1 LANCGL
7 LAWDSA
13 RRVALLPRTRR
24 GRVPR
29 AAAAAEGVR
38 CAGRCV
44 FAALPFLLFQ
54 ARPACAAAALLCLSC
69 RAAAHAMSPH
79 TPPPQ
84 AWAFQRF
91 CAGRW
96 AKQPRP
102 WCSRPLPLIYTFV
115 QEHYWHVHTHAHAH
129 THVGTRGTAYA
140 LTTRLFGGHALRCAA
155 LRCARRDVGFLRYF
169 RAEQLP
175 NFALAAPV
183 LALTAAGV
191 AAYVRADVR
200 RAMRAGLAV
209 SDAARRGKPRELAAL
224 EEAAPLRAADQRA
237 RCVTWRPHC
246 MHALRAVHPCAA
258 RPLTH
263 ARACSVVVLCIHVR
277 RMQHGELVPF
287 GFPPPPPKPPLSP
300 ASPRAPPSP
309 ASSAGGGGVSGGG
322 ARRRRGKSSGGGG
335 GGGGGGG
342 NSSDASPA
350 PSPAPTPPRAS
361 PGRAGAPPAAAGAL
375 PALPAIVLTSSR
387 EPIRRA
393 ERDAAAAPEWGYL
406 ASAAL
411 PHVALWGALALPAL
425 LAMHVQVATRFLSSC
440 PALYWYAAHLCGGRR
455 TRLGRAVW
463 AYFLAYAA
471 VGTVLFVNFY
481 PWT

>member
-1 LANCGL
+1 MLCC
-7 LAWDSA
+7 AW
-13 RRVALLPRTRR
+13 V
-24 GRVPR
+24 
-29 AAAAAEGVR
+29 
-38 CAGRCV
+38 
-44 FAALPFLLFQ
+44 
-54 ARPACAAAALLCLSC
+54 
-69 RAAAHAMSPH
+69 
-79 TPPPQ
+79 PQ

-96 AKQPRP
+96 AQQPRP

-115 QEHYWHVHTHAHAH
+115 QEHYW
-129 THVGTRGTAYA
+129 
-140 LTTRLFGGHALRCAA
+140 
-155 LRCARRDVGFLRYF
+155 DVGLFRYF

-175 NFALAAPV
+175 NFALAAPM

-200 RAMRAGLAV
+200 RALRAGLATA
-209 SDAARRGKPRELAAL
+209 DAARRGKPRELAAL
-224 EEAAPLRAADQRA
+224 EEAAPLRAADQR
-237 RCVTWRPHC
+237 T
-246 MHALRAVHPCAA
+246 
-258 RPLTH
+258 
-263 ARACSVVVLCIHVR
+263 
-277 RMQHGELVPF
+277 RMQQGELVPF
-287 GFPPPPPKPPLSP
+287 GFPPPPPKPPLSPLSP

-309 ASSAGGGGVSGGG
+309 ASSAGGGGGGSASGGG
-322 ARRRRGKSSGGGG
+322 ARRRRGKSGGGG
-335 GGGGGGG
+335 GGGG
-342 NSSDASPA
+342 SADASPS

-361 PGRAGAPPAAAGAL
+361 PRAAGTPPPPPGGAASAKQ
-375 PALPAIVLTSSR
+375 PALAAIVLTSSR

-393 ERDAAAAPEWGYL
+393 ELRSDDPSSASGTACAAPEWGYL

-440 PALYWYAAHLCGGRR
+440 PALYWYAAHLCGCAR